1 MRTWRA
7 PALCGEQHP
16 EQGRE
21 AALQP
26 EGKPSPLQLH
36 RCSGHA
42 CVCAHSLQL
51 VMGRNV
57 TLFVQAKGEVWGWP
71 CCPQLPFALCPFALG
86 NPSQHPTQNPPL
98 GLVDFQGWLLW
109 AVEYRSHPHQLSAF
123 PWSEPGCNTPLL
135 WLQGPA
141 PICTQQALTLLCA
154 RSPELSD
161 GVLTERGTFCM
172 DHPCSG
178 QFGVLCGLVDT
189 TV

>member
-1 MRTWRA
+1 MESPRTLWGAAPRA
-7 PALCGEQHP
+7 RQGGSTAARGETLP
-16 EQGRE
+16 ST
-21 AALQP
+21 AA
-26 EGKPSPLQLH
+26 PLL
-36 RCSGHA
+36 RACM
-42 CVCAHSLQL
+42 CVCTFTAVSI
-51 VMGRNV
+51 GRNV

-98 GLVDFQGWLLW
+98 GLVDFQGWLLG

-178 QFGVLCGLVDT
+178 QFGVLCGSVDT